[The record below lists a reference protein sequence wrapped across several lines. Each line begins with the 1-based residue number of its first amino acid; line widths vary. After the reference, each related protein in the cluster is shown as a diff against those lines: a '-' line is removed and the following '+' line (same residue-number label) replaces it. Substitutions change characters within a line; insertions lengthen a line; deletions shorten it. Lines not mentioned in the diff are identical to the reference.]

1 MLLSKVVKLKW
12 NTKNRKH
19 YESIGYIFTKYGEV
33 ESASVITFHSGKS
46 KGFGF
51 VTMPNDEQA
60 KAAIDALN
68 GTDLQGRQVIVNEA
82 RPKENGPKKHHP
94 RGFKN
99 QKQ

>member
-1 MLLSKVVKLKW
+1 MNIYVGNLVYAITSDELKD
-12 NTKNRKH
+12 
-19 YESIGYIFTKYGEV
+19 IFTKYGEV

-82 RPKENGPKKHHP
+82 RPKEDGPKKHHP
-94 RGFKN
+94 RGPRGFKN
-99 QKQ
+99 PK